1 LYKGNQKKDKEFYKI
16 FIKMFVV
23 MRRVTIFVSQYNGKE
38 FKKLQK
44 IKIMTTLT
52 TLSEIKKIKTF
63 STREKFEIKGNVIF
77 FDVDNWT
84 WRAKNIFGFGF
95 ASHDDL
101 KKLLKYV
108 LENK

>member
-1 LYKGNQKKDKEFYKI
+1 MIIKLYFCN
-16 FIKMFVV
+16 
-23 MRRVTIFVSQYNGKE
+23 TIIETATNN
-38 FKKLQK
+38 KLK

-52 TLSEIKKIKTF
+52 TLTEIKKIKTF

-95 ASHDDL
+95 ASPDDL

>member
-1 LYKGNQKKDKEFYKI
+1 MK
-16 FIKMFVV
+16 
-23 MRRVTIFVSQYNGKE
+23 RVTIFVSQYNGNE

-52 TLSEIKKIKTF
+52 TLTEIKKIKTF